1 MDVSCDGEDI
11 VAYLER
17 LAPASDTYKHNDL
30 HLRPASEKD
39 RQAIDRN
46 WMSQAGEALV
56 ITCDRH
62 SLQTSWRLQL
72 AITGFNFV
80 STLRLL
86 PGKGTLEEFMAQERV
101 VLSCGCST
109 FCYLNVPALA
119 VLRSFDF

>member
-86 PGKGTLEEFMAQERV
+86 PGEGHAGRV
-101 VLSCGCST
+101 HGSGEGCSLLWL
-109 FCYLNVPALA
+109 LNIL
-119 VLRSFDF
+119 LSKCTCSSSLTQF

>member
-1 MDVSCDGEDI
+1 MFHHYRVHEHNLYIFIPPINFRSDFMDVSCDVGGEDI

-17 LAPASDTYKHNDL
+17 LAPGSDTYKHNDL

-62 SLQTSWRLQL
+62 SLQTS
-72 AITGFNFV
+72 
-80 STLRLL
+80 
-86 PGKGTLEEFMAQERV
+86 
-101 VLSCGCST
+101 
-109 FCYLNVPALA
+109 YL
-119 VLRSFDF
+119 

>member
-1 MDVSCDGEDI
+1 MITPLAPPVRADLYHLSTLEVTLWTSRAMSSSFEDI

-56 ITCDRH
+56 IDTAY
-62 SLQTSWRLQL
+62 RLPG
-72 AITGFNFV
+72 GFNW
-80 STLRLL
+80 L
-86 PGKGTLEEFMAQERV
+86 
-101 VLSCGCST
+101 
-109 FCYLNVPALA
+109 
-119 VLRSFDF
+119 